1 VAAYALIAEFD
12 REWAELC
19 RDAVEAQGVRA
30 VIVRDGTAAARL
42 TETRGAPLLLITD
55 LSLPNSDGFSLI
67 QHVRRISPPE
77 KTAVIVSSAFAEFRN
92 AASRLRGS
100 LGIFEITDK
109 KLPAEAFARLVA
121 RALTSVTGP
130 SRKPALDTVERDE
143 LVRRILFRVAQT
155 FRVPFVLLSIELREQ
170 RRLIAY
176 MATNESQ
183 GAARQWPILQQVIN
197 TRTPLVVPD
206 VTKHALVGIVP
217 VAPTFV
223 IRGFAAAPLITKSG
237 HLVGAMSL
245 LDFEPLTLTAG
256 QIDLLMNAA
265 QRIGDELEREY
276 RDELARAEL
285 AEHLRSEESWAALER
300 LALTDPLT
308 MLSNRRAGE
317 RALDRE
323 IARARRAG
331 SPFSLALF
339 DLDHFKQI
347 NDVHGHAVGDD
358 VLCEVSRILT
368 STFRASDLAVRWGGD
383 EFLVVL
389 PDVTLA
395 GAVVFAERAR
405 LLVESLSL
413 AGIPRVTM
421 SVGIVEVEREE
432 DPRTALTRA
441 DAKLYE
447 AKAAG
452 RNRVSAASDQS
463 ETGRNK
469 SATTTPR
476 DV

>member
-1 VAAYALIAEFD
+1 VAPYAVIAELD

-19 RDAVEAQGVRA
+19 REAVEAQGVRA
-30 VIVRDGTAAARL
+30 IIVRDGNAATRL
-42 TETRGAPLLLITD
+42 RQTRGAPILLITD
-55 LSLPNSDGFSLI
+55 LSLPHSDGFSLI
-67 QHVRRISPPE
+67 QDVRQISPPE
-77 KTAVIVSSAFAEFRN
+77 TTAIIACSAFTEFRT

-109 KLPAEAFARLVA
+109 KLPAEAFGRLVA
-121 RALTSVTGP
+121 RALASVTGP
-130 SRKPALDTVERDE
+130 SRSSAPDTLGRED

-155 FRVPFVLLSIELREQ
+155 FRVPFVLLSVELREQ

-176 MATNESQ
+176 MTANESQ
-183 GAARQWPILQQVIN
+183 GTARQWPILQQVISN
-197 TRTPLVVPD
+197 RAPLVIPD
-206 VTKHALVGIVP
+206 VTKHTLVGIVP
-217 VAPTFV
+217 VAPSFV
-223 IRGFAAAPLITKSG
+223 FRGFAAAPLITTSG
-237 HLVGAMSL
+237 HLVGVMSL
-245 LDFEPLTLTAG
+245 LDFEPLTLTAE
-256 QIDLLMNAA
+256 QVDLLMKAA

-276 RDELARAEL
+276 QDELARAEL
-285 AEHLRSEESWAALER
+285 AEHLRSEESWVALER

-317 RALDRE
+317 RALERE
-323 IARARRAG
+323 IARARRTG

-347 NDVHGHAVGDD
+347 NDIHGHAVGDD
-358 VLCEVSRILT
+358 VLCQVSRILT

-395 GAVVFAERAR
+395 GAIVFADRAR
-405 LLVESLSL
+405 SLVEALTL
-413 AGIPRVTM
+413 PGIPPVTI
-421 SVGIVEVEREE
+421 SVGIVEVQRDE
-432 DPRTALTRA
+432 DPRAALMRA

-452 RNRVSAASDQS
+452 RNRVSAGAGSV
-463 ETGRNK
+463 G
-469 SATTTPR
+469 
-476 DV
+476 V

>member
-1 VAAYALIAEFD
+1 
-12 REWAELC
+12 
-19 RDAVEAQGVRA
+19 
-30 VIVRDGTAAARL
+30 
-42 TETRGAPLLLITD
+42 
-55 LSLPNSDGFSLI
+55 
-67 QHVRRISPPE
+67 
-77 KTAVIVSSAFAEFRN
+77 
-92 AASRLRGS
+92 
-100 LGIFEITDK
+100 
-109 KLPAEAFARLVA
+109 
-121 RALTSVTGP
+121 
-130 SRKPALDTVERDE
+130 
-143 LVRRILFRVAQT
+143 
-155 FRVPFVLLSIELREQ
+155 
-170 RRLIAY
+170 
-176 MATNESQ
+176 M
-183 GAARQWPILQQVIN
+183 
-197 TRTPLVVPD
+197 
-206 VTKHALVGIVP
+206 
-217 VAPTFV
+217 

-237 HLVGAMSL
+237 HLVGVMSL

-256 QIDLLMNAA
+256 QIDLLMKAA

-323 IARARRAG
+323 IARSRRTG

-368 STFRASDLAVRWGGD
+368 STFRASDLAARWGGD

-389 PDVTLA
+389 PDVTLP

-405 LLVESLSL
+405 LLVEALSL
-413 AGIPRVTM
+413 PGIPRVTM
-421 SVGIVEVEREE
+421 SVGIVELQRDE
-432 DPRTALTRA
+432 DPRAALMRA

-452 RNRVSAASDQS
+452 RNRVSAGNQS
-463 ETGRNK
+463 ESESRNK
-469 SATTTPR
+469 SATTAPR
-476 DV
+476 AV